1 MSDWEKINERIDA
14 NKDEMIRTL
23 QELIA
28 IPSVVS
34 EPVNDMPF
42 GENVHKAFSYML
54 KKAEE
59 EDFATFNADNY
70 GGHIEFGG
78 QIFDE
83 EGDVVDV
90 SNECMGIV
98 GHLDVVP
105 EGNDWNHEPY
115 GGEIA
120 DGKIYGRG
128 TADDKGPVV
137 AAFYAMKALKEAGV
151 NPAKKVRLILGLD
164 EETNWEGMDY
174 YLSKAPQPDFG
185 FTPDSE
191 FPAIHGELGI
201 LIFSIAKKLK
211 TPKDKGLELRTLK
224 GGQAPNMVPDNAR
237 AVLFD
242 KDPQVYELVKAKVTA
257 FREEKKE
264 EIPAFADGRAS
275 VHCKGVGK
283 SLEITVKGISAHGST
298 PEDGVN
304 AISIM
309 MELLGR
315 LDFVSDDV
323 TDFID
328 FYNKRIGY
336 ELDGKRLGADFEDKV
351 SGGSVLNAGT
361 IELDKKAVRL
371 ATNIRYPVTF
381 TSDEVYEAI
390 MPALDEYDL
399 GLVKGKEEAPI
410 FIPADDPFIVTLM
423 DIYREHTGDKD
434 SKPVV
439 SGGGTYAR
447 MFRNCIAFGGRFPDE
462 PDTMHQKNECLD
474 LDSFVTMTKIYA
486 DAIYRLTRPGPDDE
500 EAEEEK

>member
-1 MSDWEKINERIDA
+1 MNEWKKISERIDA
-14 NKDEMIRTL
+14 NRDEMIETL
-23 QELIA
+23 KELIA

-34 EPVNDMPF
+34 EAVNDMPF

-59 EDFATFNADNY
+59 EGFETFNADNY

-83 EGDVVDV
+83 DGDVVGV
-90 SNECMGIV
+90 SGECMGIV

-105 EGNDWNHEPY
+105 EGNDWDHEPF
-115 GGEIA
+115 GGETA

-128 TADDKGPVV
+128 TADDKGPVL

-164 EETNWEGMDY
+164 EETNWDGMAY
-174 YLSKAPQPDFG
+174 YLTKASQPDFG
-185 FTPDSE
+185 FTPDSD
-191 FPAIHGELGI
+191 FPAIHAEMGI
-201 LIFSIAKKLK
+201 LIFDIAKKLK
-211 TPKDKGLELRTLK
+211 APKDKGLELHSLK

-242 KDPQVYELVKAKVTA
+242 RDPQAYEMVKAAVAA

-264 EIPAFADGRAS
+264 SIPAFADGRAAIN
-275 VHCKGVGK
+275 CKGIGK
-283 SLEITVKGISAHGST
+283 SFEITVKGISAHGST
-298 PEDGVN
+298 PEDGLN
-304 AISIM
+304 AISLM

-315 LDFVSDDV
+315 LNFVSDDV

-328 FYNKRIGY
+328 FYNKHIGY
-336 ELDGKRLGADFEDKV
+336 DPVGRSLGVDLEDEPSGK
-351 SGGSVLNAGT
+351 SVLNAGK
-361 IELDKKAVRL
+361 IELDKKAIKL
-371 ATNIRYPVTF
+371 ATNIRYPVTC
-381 TSDEVYEAI
+381 TSEEVYEAI
-390 MPALDEYDL
+390 MPALDKYDL
-399 GLVKGKEEAPI
+399 GLVKGKEEEPI

-439 SGGGTYAR
+439 TGGGTYAR
-447 MFRNCIAFGGRFPDE
+447 MFRNCVAFGGRFPGE
-462 PDTMHQKNECLD
+462 PDTMHQKNEYISI
-474 LDSFVTMTKIYA
+474 DSFVTMTKIYA
-486 DAIYRLTRPGPDDE
+486 DAIYRLTQPGPEE
-500 EAEEEK
+500 EAPEEQ